1 MDKTSSD
8 RSEIDVVSKTTI
20 NPENIFNKRV
30 IVSSHRSKLSL
41 FQATFKIEQ
50 TKCKII
56 FLLID
61 EIRKSTLRNICNT
74 WKEKEKKRR
83 NYKTPSG
90 NTCPQARNNIFEP
103 RDSLS
108 LLFSRLRFSHARR
121 PSISTVSQLI
131 IRIKRNRDGS
141 YPRLLKGSRGRII
154 TESPR
159 FGKACM
165 RFLELRTRMQ
175 EMVHGEKGLRDG
187 NNDGR
192 MSRLSRYSP
201 TSAFESFLKIS
212 VKK

>member
-1 MDKTSSD
+1 MKY
-8 RSEIDVVSKTTI
+8 V
-20 NPENIFNKRV
+20 NPRCV
-30 IVSSHRSKLSL
+30 
-41 FQATFKIEQ
+41 TFV
-50 TKCKII
+50 THG
-56 FLLID
+56 
-61 EIRKSTLRNICNT
+61 
-74 WKEKEKKRR
+74 KKRR
-83 NYKTPSG
+83 KNVEIIKRLPSG

-131 IRIKRNRDGS
+131 IRIKRNRDCS

>member
-1 MDKTSSD
+1 MSYRKW
-8 RSEIDVVSKTTI
+8 RSIRKIYLI
-20 NPENIFNKRV
+20 NELLSPLV
-30 IVSSHRSKLSL
+30 DQQLSL

-74 WKEKEKKRR
+74 WYPGKKTRKNVEIVKR
-83 NYKTPSG
+83 LPSG

-103 RDSLS
+103 RDSLPLS
-108 LLFSRLRFSHARR
+108 LRLRFSHARR

-131 IRIKRNRDGS
+131 IRIKRNRDCS

>member
-1 MDKTSSD
+1 MSYRKRLLIRKTYLINELLSPL
-8 RSEIDVVSKTTI
+8 IDQNCLS
-20 NPENIFNKRV
+20 
-30 IVSSHRSKLSL
+30 SKLLLKSSKRNARSY
-41 FQATFKIEQ
+41 FFWSVEDVNPR
-50 TKCKII
+50 CVII
-56 FLLID
+56 CMLPY
-61 EIRKSTLRNICNT
+61 ICNT
-74 WKEKEKKRR
+74 WYEKKTRK
-83 NYKTPSG
+83 NVEIVKGLPSG
-90 NTCPQARNNIFEP
+90 NNVPALKLEIIFSS
-103 RDSLS
+103 RGILSLS
-108 LLFSRLRFSHARR
+108 LLWLRFSHARR